1 VTFRHSVG
9 SSGSE
14 HLLSRTPP
22 RALYLAGIIPA
33 AFVALLMLTTS
44 FSFLAVP
51 GSAVTLQYG
60 HEGLSAGS
68 DPVQE
73 IIDPWKDKDWDWGSM
88 ADEDGCVRVIFSYT
102 GATSGGLK
110 ALEADP
116 AMVGLMGRLE
126 SGKLHEFSSALDGFS
141 GRLSLEDLEA
151 VLASP
156 GLGVQAYPDFTVT
169 AMLADSVA
177 QIGADQL
184 WSMRDPSNAYVMGTG
199 MVVAVID
206 TGVDYHHPDLGG
218 GIGPSYKVIGG
229 YDFVNS
235 DSDPMDDNGHGTH
248 CAGIV
253 AANGGLTGVA
263 PGASILAY
271 KSLDA
276 SGQGYMSNV
285 IAAIDRAMDP
295 NQDSDPSDRADVISM
310 SLGGPGSVDDPVC
323 VAVGNAVAAG
333 IVVVVAAGNSGPSL
347 GTVDAPGVAPDA
359 VTVGA
364 IDKSDNLAQFSSRGT
379 IPSLSIKPEI
389 SAPGVSIVST
399 VPYSGVSM
407 SSPTGY
413 FSASGTS
420 MATPHVAGGAAL
432 LLQMHP
438 TWTPAQVKSALVTG
452 AYDLDASL
460 WAAGAGGMWLP
471 DAAESRVFVTPA
483 LVSYGTAGD
492 PSQTVAAFN
501 SGLSFVA
508 QTSSVDWSSLLANG
522 SASQP
527 LWTNASS
534 VSPSSLTLPFSGTS
548 YLTLQ
553 VQVPPTYAPEGY
565 YDGEMR
571 ITSGVSSVSV
581 PFGFAVLSR
590 LSVMVTSMSGD
601 DVNDPY
607 GGVWVYRVPDCDVAL
622 GKRGSMAEPVPPAT
636 FLVPSGTYNVH
647 SIGHQLLY
655 DFADPY
661 ALTATV
667 TVPRLSSLSV
677 ELSMATARTMT
688 IDLETADGN
697 PIYVKDFRVYFRYE
711 GLRNVSFHVT
721 GSDYSIKGSE
731 IFTIPTSK
739 TVYVSDTDAKIGI
752 SVSGF
757 SYSAGM
763 WDFMSRNWD
772 HWFEYMSGVDTAFLV
787 EASAD
792 LQYLMAWE
800 FQGVG
805 PSTPTALGLEE
816 GQYSIYTTKYDIPG
830 AIGDL
835 WCNWGT
841 HRAQGG
847 DAAFFVRR
855 DTDTSL
861 NPFFTGMTRAT
872 IVRGVF
878 SELYYPGNLF
888 RGFIERAYYTP
899 DYDHL
904 LRANTAAEVYLPD
917 RNFITPLEAE
927 SVFERIGTGPFYPA
941 MTTFNTNST
950 LVLVQPLL
958 RDQSGAKVGGMSMP
972 TMDLYRNGMVVG
984 MYQFPEY
991 LARPDGLR
999 VVNLASSGQYMA
1011 KINYAPFPQI
1021 SSNVQMTLGFTVPA
1035 TDVNPPRLLGMAMPQ
1050 RFVPGSSVGLTLST
1064 ADDRSAV
1071 AATISWRA
1079 SSASQWQ
1086 ALSVTSQGSG
1096 MFSTTIPTSSSD
1108 SAIHLLV
1115 RATDQAG
1122 NYLEF
1127 TMDNAALAQIPV
1139 TFSLSSSETEV
1150 GYRDGDAS
1158 VVLTG
1163 VLTDL
1168 SGNPLCSAGAIPL
1181 ELVHEGQKIG
1191 MILDEYSTSSTHTHN
1206 GSIRFEWHFNPAN
1219 IFSGPSETAEIDV
1232 VFDLGIY
1239 QQAARRLTLTSI
1251 PWSNLPPE
1259 IALLSPAN
1267 SSLNAAGTK
1276 ICLSITDDGSF
1287 TVQANLDGVPTGQ
1300 LSSPW
1305 EVDTSSW
1312 SDGRHYL
1319 RVVAT
1324 DSYGTSSSATFA
1336 FDIDAS
1342 DPAVSIL
1349 YPAPGARVPAGAVVQ
1364 ASVYDAYLS
1373 QVTYRLDG
1381 GLATPLS
1388 SPYTIDMADWPE
1400 GEHTVEILAVDSVG
1414 KVGSD
1419 SRTFELSS
1427 STAVVQV
1434 LSPADGSVVRSG
1446 VSIDLSAEGIDPLVV
1461 RWSEGGVW
1469 HDLGSQRFIS
1479 TSGWSEGMHNILIN
1493 VTDSMNGFDQ
1503 ISFTITIDDTVPLIS
1518 LLSPQDGA
1526 FVSKTDTVRVSVLDA
1541 NFASANW
1548 TIWGI
1553 RWRSVNPELY
1563 ISLASSPGDGYFT
1576 IQIATVDL
1584 AGNQAQ
1590 ASYTFAMDSS
1600 PPAISIANVASGGAI
1615 RPGTPIDA
1623 VVSDAFLASVQYSL
1637 DSAPMSVLS
1646 YPHDIDISSLG
1657 NGFHRLEIVAQDLT
1671 GKTTDLEMPFYV
1683 DAMAPLLVL
1692 TTSTEFVEGSTH
1704 TITAEAS
1711 DDFGVFE
1718 VILYCQ
1724 LPSGTF
1730 VAVPMDWDGTT
1741 YSVVLM
1747 STMLWDGMGIYAV
1760 ATDQAGNS
1768 ADTPEFT
1775 LSAGALPVD
1784 GDSGGT
1790 DQTDLLTGPSTLVSS
1805 GLMTITIIGSL
1816 MAVLFAFVALSSRGR
1831 PWRVST
1837 TPTPAD
1843 MGITSRPGDRSGP
1856 SAPSPVREAKPS
1868 GLAEA
1873 GEGGGA
1879 GGQIVVKDEEETKP
1893 APPARSDIRTE
1904 QRPRTVPLFEAIPD
1918 MPLRPS
1924 AEADGEGNDIDYGEL
1939 IERELILPGR
1949 EGSVFKEEMDEPPRT
1964 DFELL
1969 REIMDDL
1976 GRLGPKKPTI

>member
-14 HLLSRTPP
+14 CPLLRTPP
-22 RALYLAGIIPA
+22 KALYLAGIIPA
-33 AFVALLMLTTS
+33 IFVALLMLTTS
-44 FSFLAVP
+44 FSFMAIP
-51 GSAVTLQYG
+51 GSALGYQYG
-60 HEGLSAGS
+60 HEAMSGGS
-68 DPVQE
+68 DPVLE
-73 IIDPWKDKDWDWGSM
+73 IIDSWKGKGWDWGSM
-88 ADEDGCVRVIFSYT
+88 ADEDGYVRVIFSYT
-102 GATSGGLK
+102 GSTSGGMK
-110 ALEADP
+110 AAEVDP
-116 AMVGLMGRLE
+116 AMVSLMGRLE
-126 SGKLHEFSSALDGFS
+126 SSKLHEFSSAFDGFS
-141 GRLSLEDLEA
+141 GRLSLEDLEE

-156 GLGVQAYPDFTVT
+156 ELGVQAYPDLTVT

-177 QIGADQL
+177 QVGADQL
-184 WSMRDPSNAYVMGTG
+184 WSMRDPSNAYVTGTG

-206 TGVDYHHPDLGG
+206 TGVDYRHPDLGG
-218 GIGPSYKVIGG
+218 GIGPSYKVMGG

-253 AANGGLTGVA
+253 AANGGLTGIA

-295 NQDSDPSDRADVISM
+295 NQDGDPSDRADVISM
-310 SLGGPGSVDDPVC
+310 SLGGPGDADDPVC

-347 GTVDAPGVAPDA
+347 GTVDVPGMAPDA
-359 VTVGA
+359 ITVGA
-364 IDKSDNLAQFSSRGT
+364 IDKSDELAQFSSRGT

-399 VPYSGVSM
+399 VPYSGASM

-452 AYDLDASL
+452 AYDLDAAIWS
-460 WAAGAGGMWLP
+460 AGAGGMWLP
-471 DAAESRVFVTPA
+471 DAAASSVFMTPA

-492 PSQTVAAFN
+492 PAQTVAAYN
-501 SGLSFVA
+501 SGPSFVA
-508 QTSSVDWSSLLANG
+508 QVSSVDWSSLLANG
-522 SASQP
+522 STAQP
-527 LWTNASS
+527 VWTNASS
-534 VSPSSLTLPFSGTS
+534 VSPSSLTLQSSGTS
-548 YLTLQ
+548 YLVLQ

-571 ITSGVSSVSV
+571 ITSGSSSVSV

-590 LSVMVTSMSGD
+590 LSVTVKSVSGNH
-601 DVNDPY
+601 VNDPY

-622 GKRGSMAEPVPPAT
+622 GKRGSMAESVPPAT

-661 ALTATV
+661 ALSATV
-667 TVPRLSSLSV
+667 TVPRMSSLSV

-697 PIYVKDFRVYFRYE
+697 PIYVKDFRVYFRYQ

-731 IFTIPTSK
+731 IFSIPTSK
-739 TVYVSDTDAKIGI
+739 TIYVSDTDAKLGI

-772 HWFEYMSGVDTAFLV
+772 HWFEYISGVDTAFLV

-805 PSTPTALGLEE
+805 PSTPTVLGLVE
-816 GQYSIYTTKYDIPG
+816 GQYSVYTTKYDLPG

-847 DAAFFVRR
+847 DAVFFVRR

-872 IVRGVF
+872 IVQGVF

-917 RNFITPLEAE
+917 RNFITPLTPE
-927 SVFERIGTGPFYPA
+927 SVFERIGVGPFYPA
-941 MTTFNTNST
+941 LTTFNTNST

-958 RDQSGAKVGGMSMP
+958 RDQSGAKVGGMSIP
-972 TMDLYRNGMVVG
+972 SLDLYRNGMIVG

-999 VVNLASSGQYMA
+999 VVNLPSSGQYMA

-1021 SSNVQMTLGFTVPA
+1021 SSSVQMTLGFTVPA

-1050 RFVPGSSVGLTLST
+1050 SFVPGSSVGLTLT
-1064 ADDRSAV
+1064 TEDDRSAV
-1071 AATISWRA
+1071 AATISWR
-1079 SSASQWQ
+1079 SSSGSQWQ

-1096 MFSTTIPTSSSD
+1096 VFSTTIPTSSSD

-1122 NYLEF
+1122 NYFEF

-1139 TFSLSSSETEV
+1139 TFTLSSSETEI

-1163 VLTDL
+1163 VLTGL

-1181 ELVHEGQKIG
+1181 EMFHEGQKIG
-1191 MILDEYSTSSTHTHN
+1191 MILDEYCTSSAHTHN

-1219 IFSGPSETAEIDV
+1219 IFSGPSETAEIDIA
-1232 VFDLGIY
+1232 FDLGIY
-1239 QQAARRLTLTSI
+1239 QQVAQRITLTSTS
-1251 PWSNLPPE
+1251 WSNLPPV
-1259 IALLSPAN
+1259 ITLLSPPD
-1267 SSLNAAGTK
+1267 SSLSAAGTK

-1287 TVQANLDGVPTGQ
+1287 TAQADLDGAPIGQ
-1300 LSSPW
+1300 LTSPW

-1312 SDGRHYL
+1312 SDGRHSL

-1324 DSYGTSSSATFA
+1324 DSYGASSSATFA

-1342 DPAVSIL
+1342 DPAVNIL
-1349 YPAPGARVPAGAVVQ
+1349 YPEPGARVPAGSVVQ
-1364 ASVYDAYLS
+1364 ASVYDAYLT
-1373 QVTYRLDG
+1373 QVTYTLDG
-1381 GLATPLS
+1381 GPETPLP
-1388 SPYTIDMADWPE
+1388 SPYTIDMAGWSE
-1400 GEHTVEILAVDSVG
+1400 GLHTIEISAVDAVG

-1419 SRTFELSS
+1419 STTFELSS
-1427 STAVVQV
+1427 GTVVVQV
-1434 LSPADGSVVRSG
+1434 LSPADGSVAQSG
-1446 VSIDLSAEGIDPLVV
+1446 VSIELSAEGIGPLIV
-1461 RWSEGGVW
+1461 RWSEDGVW
-1469 HDLGSQRFIS
+1469 HDLGLSRSIP
-1479 TSGWSEGMHNILIN
+1479 TSGWSEGIHNILIN
-1493 VTDSMNGFDQ
+1493 ATDSMNGFDQ
-1503 ISFTITIDDTVPLIS
+1503 ISFTITIDDTVPQVC
-1518 LLSPQDGA
+1518 LLSPEDGA
-1526 FVSKTDTVRVSVLDA
+1526 FVSKTDTVRVSILDA

-1563 ISLASSPGDGYFT
+1563 INLASSPGDGYFT

-1584 AGNQAQ
+1584 AGNHAQ
-1590 ASYTFAMDSS
+1590 ASYTFAMDSA

-1623 VVSDAFLASVQYSL
+1623 VVSDAFLAFVQYSL
-1637 DSAPMSVLS
+1637 DSAPMSALA

-1683 DAMAPLLVL
+1683 DATAPLVALA
-1692 TTSTEFVEGSTH
+1692 TSTEFVEGSTH

-1711 DDFGVFE
+1711 DDFGVYA
-1718 VILYCQ
+1718 VILYYQ
-1724 LPSGTF
+1724 LPSGAF
-1730 VAVPMDWDGTT
+1730 VAVPMNWDGTI
-1741 YSVVLM
+1741 YSAILP
-1747 STMLWDGMGIYAV
+1747 STMLWDGMGVYAI

-1784 GDSGGT
+1784 GGSGGT
-1790 DQTDLLTGPSTLVSS
+1790 DQTDVFTGSSALVSS
-1805 GLMTITIIGSL
+1805 GWMTITIIGSL
-1816 MAVLFAFVALSSRGR
+1816 IAVLFAVVALSSRDK
-1831 PWRVST
+1831 PWRAST
-1837 TPTPAD
+1837 KLTPAD

-1856 SAPSPVREAKPS
+1856 SAPSPVREAKPL

-1873 GEGGGA
+1873 GEGGGT
-1879 GGQIVVKDEEETKP
+1879 GGQTVVKKEEQTEP
-1893 APPARSDIRTE
+1893 VPPVPSEVRTE
-1904 QRPRTVPLFEAIPD
+1904 QRPRTVSLVEAIPD

-1949 EGSVFKEEMDEPPRT
+1949 EGSVYKEDMDEPPRT

-1976 GRLGPKKPTI
+1976 GRPGPKKPTI

>member
-9 SSGSE
+9 SGGSW
-14 HLLSRTPP
+14 HTPHRP
-22 RALYLAGIIPA
+22 PPKALYLAGIIPVV
-33 AFVALLMLTTS
+33 FVALLMLTTS
-44 FSFLAVP
+44 LSFLAIP
-51 GSAVTLQYG
+51 GSTVALQYG
-60 HEGLSAGS
+60 QDRLSAGS
-68 DPVQE
+68 GFAQE
-73 IIDPWKDKDWDWGSM
+73 FVDQWKDMDWDWGSM
-88 ADEDGCVRVIFSYT
+88 ADEDGYVRVIFSYN
-102 GATSGGLK
+102 GATSGWMQ
-110 ALEADP
+110 AAEVDP
-116 AMVGLMGRLE
+116 AMVDLMGRLE
-126 SGKLHEFSSALDGFS
+126 SGKLHEFSAALDGFT
-141 GRLSLEDLEA
+141 GRLSLEDLEE

-156 GLGVQAYPDFTVT
+156 ELGVQAYPDLTVT

-177 QIGADQL
+177 QVGADRL
-184 WSMRDPSNAYVMGTG
+184 WSMRDPSNAYVTGTG
-199 MVVAVID
+199 MVVAIID
-206 TGVDYHHPDLGG
+206 TGVDYTHPDLGG
-218 GIGPSYKVIGG
+218 GMGPSYKVIGG
-229 YDFVNS
+229 YDFVNG
-235 DSDPMDDNGHGTH
+235 DTDPMDDNGHGTH

-295 NQDSDPSDRADVISM
+295 NRDGDTSDRADVISM

-323 VAVGNAVAAG
+323 IAVGNAVAAG

-347 GTVDAPGVAPDA
+347 GTVDTPGLAPDA

-364 IDKSDNLAQFSSRGT
+364 IDKSNNLAPFSSRGA
-379 IPSLSIKPEI
+379 IPSLSMKPEI

-452 AYDLDASL
+452 AYDLEASM
-460 WAAGAGGMWLP
+460 WSAGAGGMWLP
-471 DAAESRVFVTPA
+471 DAVASSVFVTPA

-492 PSQTVAAFN
+492 PAQTVAAYN
-501 SGLSFVA
+501 SGPSFFA
-508 QTSSVDWSSLLANG
+508 QVSSVDWSSLLANG
-522 SASQP
+522 SAAQSV
-527 LWTNASS
+527 WTNASS
-534 VSPSSLTLPFSGTS
+534 VSPSSLTLQSSSTS
-548 YLTLQ
+548 YMVLQ
-553 VQVPPTYAPEGY
+553 VQVPPTSAPEGY
-565 YDGEMR
+565 YDGEIR

-590 LSVMVTSMSGD
+590 LSVTVKSMSGD
-601 DVNDPY
+601 DVSDPY
-607 GGVWVYRVPDCDVAL
+607 GGVWVYRVPNCDIAL
-622 GKRGSMAEPVPPAT
+622 GKRGSMTEPVPPTT

-661 ALTATV
+661 ALSATV

-677 ELSMATARTMT
+677 ELSMATAQTMT
-688 IDLETADGN
+688 IDLETVDGN

-711 GLRNVSFHVT
+711 GPRNVSFHVT

-731 IFTIPTSK
+731 IFSIPSSK
-739 TVYVSDTDAKIGI
+739 TVYVSDTDAKLGI

-805 PSTPTALGLEE
+805 PFTPTALGLEE
-816 GQYSIYTTKYDIPG
+816 GKYSVYTTKYDIPG

-847 DAAFFVRR
+847 DAVFFVRR

-861 NPFFTGMTRAT
+861 NPFFSGMTRAT
-872 IVRGVF
+872 IVQGVF

-917 RNFITPLEAE
+917 RNFITPLAPE

-941 MTTFNTNST
+941 LTTFNTNST

-958 RDQSGAKVGGMSMP
+958 RDQSGAKVGGMSIP
-972 TMDLYRNGMVVG
+972 SLDLYRNGMVVG

-999 VVNLASSGQYMA
+999 VVNLASSGQYTA
-1011 KINYAPFPQI
+1011 KIEYAPFPQI
-1021 SSNVQMTLGFTVPA
+1021 SSSVQMTLGFTVPS

-1050 RFVPGSSVGLTLST
+1050 SFVPGSPVELTLST
-1064 ADDRSAV
+1064 EDDRSAV
-1071 AATISWRA
+1071 AATVSWRA
-1079 SSASQWQ
+1079 SLGSQWQ
-1086 ALSVTSQGSG
+1086 ALSITSQGSG
-1096 MFSTTIPTSSSD
+1096 VFSTTIPTSSSD

-1122 NYLEF
+1122 NYFEF
-1127 TMDNAALAQIPV
+1127 SMDNAALAQIPV
-1139 TFSLSSSETEV
+1139 TFTLSSSETEI

-1158 VVLTG
+1158 VVLSG
-1163 VLTDL
+1163 ALMDL

-1181 ELVHEGQKIG
+1181 ELFHEGRKIG
-1191 MILDEYSTSSTHTHN
+1191 MILDEYCTSSSHAHN
-1206 GSIRFEWHFNPAN
+1206 GSIRFEWHFNPAD

-1239 QQAARRLTLTSI
+1239 QQVAQRITLTSV

-1259 IALLSPAN
+1259 IILLSPAD
-1267 SSLNAAGTK
+1267 SSLSAAGTK

-1287 TVQANLDGVPTGQ
+1287 TAQADLDGTPIGQ
-1300 LSSPW
+1300 LFSPW

-1312 SDGRHYL
+1312 SDGRHSL

-1324 DSYGTSSSATFA
+1324 DSYGASSSAIFV

-1349 YPAPGARVPAGAVVQ
+1349 YPSSGTRVPAGSVVQ
-1364 ASVYDAYLS
+1364 AYVFDAYLA
-1373 QVTYRLDG
+1373 QVTYTLDG
-1381 GLATPLS
+1381 GPETQLP
-1388 SPYTIDMADWPE
+1388 SPYTIDMTGWSE
-1400 GEHTVEILAVDSVG
+1400 GSHTVEIHAVDAVG
-1414 KVGSD
+1414 NVGSD
-1419 SRTFELSS
+1419 STTFELSS
-1427 STAVVQV
+1427 STVVVQV
-1434 LSPADGSVVRSG
+1434 LSPADGSVAQSG
-1446 VSIDLSAEGIDPLVV
+1446 VSIELSAEGIGTLVV
-1461 RWSEGGVW
+1461 RWSEDGVW
-1469 HDLGSQRFIS
+1469 HDLGSSRSIS
-1479 TSGWSEGMHNILIN
+1479 TSGWSEGIHNILIN
-1493 VTDSMNGFDQ
+1493 ATDSMNGFDQ
-1503 ISFTITIDDTVPLIS
+1503 ISFTIMIDDTAPQIS
-1518 LLSPQDGA
+1518 LLSPEDGA
-1526 FVSKTDTVRVSVLDA
+1526 FVSKTDIVRVSILDT
-1541 NFASANW
+1541 NFASVNW

-1553 RWRSVNPELY
+1553 RWRSMNPELY

-1576 IQIATVDL
+1576 IQIATADL
-1584 AGNQAQ
+1584 AGNRAQ
-1590 ASYTFAMDSS
+1590 ASFTFAMDSA
-1600 PPAISIANVASGGAI
+1600 PPAISIANVVSGGAV

-1623 VVSDAFLASVQYSL
+1623 VISDVFLASVRYSL
-1637 DSAPMSVLS
+1637 DSAPMSALEF
-1646 YPHDIDISSLG
+1646 PHDIDISPLAS
-1657 NGFHRLEIVAQDLT
+1657 GFHRLEIVAQDLT
-1671 GKTTDLEMPFYV
+1671 GKTTDFEMPFYV
-1683 DAMAPLLVL
+1683 DALAPLVILA
-1692 TTSTEFVEGSTH
+1692 TDTEFVEGSTH

-1711 DDFGVFE
+1711 DDFGVYE
-1718 VILYCQ
+1718 VILYYQ
-1724 LPSGTF
+1724 LPSGVF
-1730 VAVPMDWDGTT
+1730 VAIPMDWDGTA
-1741 YSVVLM
+1741 YSAVLP
-1747 STMLWDGMGIYAV
+1747 STMLWDGMGVYAV
-1760 ATDQAGNS
+1760 AIDQAGNS
-1768 ADTPEFT
+1768 ADTPEFI
-1775 LSAGALPVD
+1775 LSAGAISID
-1784 GDSGGT
+1784 GGSGGT
-1790 DQTDLLTGPSTLVSS
+1790 DQTDVPTGSSALVSS
-1805 GLMTITIIGSL
+1805 GWMTITVIGSL
-1816 MAVLFAFVALSSRGR
+1816 VALLFAVVALSSRDK
-1831 PWRVST
+1831 PWRVLT
-1837 TPTPAD
+1837 KVTPAD
-1843 MGITSRPGDRSGP
+1843 MGITSRPGDGSGP
-1856 SAPSPVREAKPS
+1856 SAPSPVREAKPLD
-1868 GLAEA
+1868 LAEA
-1873 GEGGGA
+1873 GEGGGT
-1879 GGQIVVKDEEETKP
+1879 GGQTMVNEEEQAEP
-1893 APPARSDIRTE
+1893 APPERSKVRTE
-1904 QRPRTVPLFEAIPD
+1904 QKPRTASLFEAIPD
-1918 MPLRPS
+1918 MPLRS
-1924 AEADGEGNDIDYGEL
+1924 SDEADGEGNDIDYGEL

-1949 EGSVFKEEMDEPPRT
+1949 EGSVYKEDLDEPPRT